1 MAKSPTIKKE
11 IQVRV
16 KGTNK
21 TAPKL
26 IEIVKNVFS
35 FKGQLIKG
43 TRPAIIKKLKSLGI
57 NNPKLIEVQRQVM
70 ANKNVRTIGVSQIT
84 ANLMNKLT
92 AGKGMGLGKTVGGPG
107 NPGMKPDE
115 LAKSKLETKP
125 KTVFNKKKT
134 STTTTNQ
141 KKTST
146 KTQPKTQPKTQSS
159 PNMKTK
165 INNLA
170 NKVKAKMPNV
180 KMSTIVDTIRSQ
192 IQKRPLTAVA
202 GATGVGFGLA
212 TIIEALKPSKL
223 PTDKEMKAMFG
234 EQNKKQKE
242 IGGGKKKTIPALPIS
257 RPKNISKKKTAP
269 VKKQEKLYNLIAGGK
284 GTAKQRLAEED
295 AAKRFKKI
303 RGRNPS
309 NKELVTFMDKGNKMF
324 SGAMKMFKKKK

>member
-1 MAKSPTIKKE
+1 MAEVAAGKE
-11 IQVRV
+11 IVR
-16 KGTNK
+16 
-21 TAPKL
+21 
-26 IEIVKNVFS
+26 NVFV
-35 FKGQLIKG
+35 FTGKGGSQVIKG

-57 NNPKLIEVQRQVM
+57 NNPQLRAVQRQVM
-70 ANKNVRTIGVSQIT
+70 ANKNVRAVSVSQIT
-84 ANLMNKLT
+84 AKLMNKLT
-92 AGKGMGLGKTVGGPG
+92 AGKGMGLGKVAGAPN

-115 LAKSKLETKP
+115 LAKSKLKTKP
-125 KTVFNKKKT
+125 KTVLNKNKA

-146 KTQPKTQPKTQSS
+146 KTQPKTQSS
-159 PNMKTK
+159 LNMKTK

-180 KMSTIVDTIRSQ
+180 KMSTIVNTIRSQ

-202 GATGVGFGLA
+202 GATGFGFGLA

-234 EQNKKQKE
+234 EQNQKQNDSKKIVK
-242 IGGGKKKTIPALPIS
+242 GTKKTIPALPIS
-257 RPKNISKKKTAP
+257 RPKNIGKNTSKNGKKTAP

-295 AAKRFKKI
+295 AAKRFKKL

>member
-1 MAKSPTIKKE
+1 MAEVAAGKE
-11 IQVRV
+11 IVR
-16 KGTNK
+16 
-21 TAPKL
+21 
-26 IEIVKNVFS
+26 NVFV
-35 FKGQLIKG
+35 FTGKGGSQVIKG

-57 NNPKLIEVQRQVM
+57 NNPQLRGVQRQVM
-70 ANKNVRTIGVSQIT
+70 ANKNVRAVSVSQIT
-84 ANLMNKLT
+84 AKLMNKLT
-92 AGKGMGLGKTVGGPG
+92 AGKGMGLGKGASGPN

-115 LAKSKLETKP
+115 LAKSKLD
-125 KTVFNKKKT
+125 NKKKA

-159 PNMKTK
+159 SNMKTK

-180 KMSTIVDTIRSQ
+180 KMSTILDTIRSQ

-202 GATGVGFGLA
+202 GATGFGIGLA

-223 PTDKEMKAMFG
+223 PTDKEMEAMFG
-234 EQNKKQKE
+234 KQNQKQNNSKK
-242 IGGGKKKTIPALPIS
+242 IGKGTKKTIPALPIS
-257 RPKNISKKKTAP
+257 RPKNIGKNTSKNGKKTTP
-269 VKKQEKLYNLIAGGK
+269 VKKPEKLYNLIAGGK

-309 NKELVTFMDKGNKMF
+309 NKELVTFINKGNKMF